1 MHYTVL
7 VVDDEQDQRQAII
20 ERVRWADA
28 GFEVVGEA
36 ENGVEALD
44 LIEALEPDLILTD
57 IRMPMISGLEL
68 ARRVREVRAPRNA
81 DCHSQRLRQLRVR
94 ARGNRL
100 QHHQLSAQADL
111 FGRAVGGAV

>member
-57 IRMPMISGLEL
+57 IWNLRGGCGRCAPQ
-68 ARRVREVRAPRNA
+68 RR
-81 DCHSQRLRQLRVR
+81 
-94 ARGNRL
+94 
-100 QHHQLSAQADL
+100 
-111 FGRAVGGAV
+111 